1 MVDED
6 AAAEHPA
13 ALKRPGSLD
22 TSTRVNVAFPFSQIR
37 VLEPTKELLELAAVV
52 EGLAAAVRDLA
63 PGTEADELLAR
74 AGAVV
79 GALHR
84 R

>member
-1 MVDED
+1 MADDEHG
-6 AAAEHPA
+6 EHPVPA
-13 ALKRPGSLD
+13 KRPGSLD

-63 PGTEADELLAR
+63 PGPEADELSAR
-74 AGAVV
+74 AGAVIA
-79 GALHR
+79 ALR
-84 R
+84 RR